1 MNIRKIKMALTI
13 GLMDQQTSNL
23 IGEVQ
28 NLMNNLSEEVGAYL
42 GSKVVRMAK
51 LNPTHVQ
58 QTYAFQY
65 ERCTVNVDLISNPA
79 TNMQMIRNFSLA
91 S

>member
-13 GLMDQQTSNL
+13 GLLNQETSNL
-23 IGEVQ
+23 LSEVQ
-28 NLMNNLSEEVGAYL
+28 MLLNNLSEELGAYL
-42 GSKVVRMAK
+42 GAKVVRMAK

-65 ERCTVNVDLISNPA
+65 ENCTVNVDLISNPA
-79 TNMQMIRNFSLA
+79 TNLQVVRHFA
-91 S
+91 VAA